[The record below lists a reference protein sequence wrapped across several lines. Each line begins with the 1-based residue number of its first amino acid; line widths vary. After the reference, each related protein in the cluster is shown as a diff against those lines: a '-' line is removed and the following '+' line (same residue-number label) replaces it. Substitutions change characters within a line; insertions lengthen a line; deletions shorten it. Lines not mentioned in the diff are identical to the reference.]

1 MYCFK
6 WHCHANDA
14 GALYRVGYGV
24 RKEWCLGRVRVR
36 KVVKKLA
43 KTEPGFLGMRQSTHF
58 PPARESGECCKL
70 PQRSP
75 SRNLIWCIL
84 AEKLGIW
91 WLHNT
96 DTDWLIDWSV
106 AYSIVILVCMLKK
119 PVANLH
125 IGFRHHVH
133 NPSEPPQSPLLPH
146 PYPTSSILLPIFD
159 QWLF

>member
-1 MYCFK
+1 MCTIHKLLHIYYADKKKSGIRLFITCRPVTRRKPGGILWFYQPGGMGLLLLLLLTMYCFK

-96 DTDWLIDWSV
+96 DTDW
-106 AYSIVILVCMLKK
+106 
-119 PVANLH
+119 
-125 IGFRHHVH
+125 
-133 NPSEPPQSPLLPH
+133 
-146 PYPTSSILLPIFD
+146 
-159 QWLF
+159 